1 MSDQQEIL
9 PTEITPEPTPV
20 VEEVVIE
27 PNPEEVVVTVVE
39 QPPVVEEVVIEPNPE
54 EVVVTVVEQPPVV
67 EEVVPVIEPNPEEVV
82 VTVVEQPPVVEEVVP
97 VIELTNEEILL
108 DFATLKS
115 SQSGLIRRGAI
126 TTLSLNGVT
135 DPTEQEIADTVCALF
150 KQHLSWEAL
159 VELDSRFYR

>member
-20 VEEVVIE
+20 VEEV
-27 PNPEEVVVTVVE
+27 
-39 QPPVVEEVVIEPNPE
+39 
-54 EVVVTVVEQPPVV
+54 
-67 EEVVPVIEPNPEEVV
+67 VIEPNPEEVV